1 MTKPWEE
8 TWEAE
13 AHGNACECSSRVRLV
28 GDSTEG
34 GELFFANDGARAVA
48 MHARLK
54 LAAAAPEMARMLDRL
69 EWTANLGQNTYGCG
83 ICSREVSRT
92 AKRSEHYP
100 DCELLAL
107 LRKAGVR
114 E

>member
-1 MTKPWEE
+1 MKPWEE

-54 LAAAAPEMARMLDRL
+54 LAACAPEMARMLLKFGYCQEDLCCIACYARG
-69 EWTANLGQNTYGCG
+69 EGNH
-83 ICSREVSRT
+83 
-92 AKRSEHYP
+92 KP